1 MSAPTIRIESL
12 HLYPLKSGSAIDVL
26 SARVEPEGL
35 AGDRTMMVTDLS
47 GECLTSREFPAL
59 LTLRCLID
67 GDEIILM
74 GPGAR
79 PYVFSRVAL
88 RQTANRAARVWG
100 DEVAVLDAGDPA
112 ADWLSRFL
120 GHSCRLVL
128 KGPQT
133 YRPLALKPGHA
144 VSFADT
150 APLLLIGKSSVDDLN
165 EHLETPAEM
174 TCFRPNVVVSGTLPF
189 DEDGWGSIRIGGVE
203 FDVAGGCD
211 RCVVTTL
218 DPQSGEARTDREPLA
233 TLAKRRRGQ
242 DGKPYFGRFLVPR
255 QSGRIFV
262 GDAVEVVSRKEP
274 VRLRPPPDMERIR
287 RFAKR
292 EAVRGPGP
300 IPMICTGMV
309 AETADMRSFRFKAE
323 DGAAIDH
330 LPGQFITLHLE
341 IDGVPVRRS
350 YTISSSPSRPHHIAV
365 SVKRVRGGRVSNWL
379 HDNLKVGDRLLGL
392 GPHGRFHLA
401 AAGEKHSLLMVSAGS
416 GITPMIAMLR
426 YVADLDLPH
435 DIVFHHSARSTED
448 LPFTEELLLLKRQM
462 GDRLKLSWNLTSPG
476 LASINGPSSPSY
488 KGRLNEIMLADICP
502 DIRDRVTFCCGPDG
516 FRQAARAMHRELA
529 PDATYLE
536 ESFGSDPAAT
546 VEEEVLPYR
555 VNFRKSGI
563 VAEGKSPETLLDIA
577 RAMNIPVHA
586 DCEAGICGTCRCRV
600 VSGDWILAANCADPE
615 RTALSGEEKQEGYVL
630 ACSTRPIGSLVV
642 DL

>member
-1 MSAPTIRIESL
+1 MIRIQSL

-47 GECLTSREFPAL
+47 GECLTSRKLPAL
-59 LTLRCLID
+59 LTLHCLTD
-67 GDEIILM
+67 GDEVILM
-74 GPGAR
+74 GPDAR
-79 PYVFSRVAL
+79 PSVFSRMAL
-88 RQTANRAARVWG
+88 RPTGNVAARVWG
-100 DEVAVLDAGDPA
+100 DEVAVLDAGDQV

-133 YRPLALKPGHA
+133 YRPLALKPGHV

-150 APLLLIGKSSVDDLN
+150 APLLLIGKSSLDDLN
-165 EHLETPAEM
+165 EYLETPAEM
-174 TCFRPNVVVSGTLPF
+174 ARFRPNVVVSGALPF
-189 DEDGWGSIRIGGVE
+189 DEDGWGTIRIGGVE

-218 DPQSGEARTDREPLA
+218 DPQSGEAHTDREPLA
-233 TLAKRRRGQ
+233 TLAKRRRGE
-242 DGKPYFGRFLVPR
+242 DGKPYFGQFLVPHR
-255 QSGRIFV
+255 SGRIFA
-262 GDAVEVVSRKEP
+262 GDAVEILSRKEP
-274 VRLRPPPDMERIR
+274 ARLRPPPDMERVR
-287 RFAKR
+287 RSAKR
-292 EAVRGPGP
+292 EAVRGSGP
-300 IPMICTGMV
+300 IPMICTGIV
-309 AETADMRSFRFKAE
+309 AETADMWSFRFKAE
-323 DGAAIDH
+323 DGAAIDY
-330 LPGQFITLHLE
+330 LPGQFITLQLE
-341 IDGVPVRRS
+341 TDGVPVRRN

-365 SVKRVRGGRVSNWL
+365 SVKRARGGRVSNWL

-401 AAGEKHSLLMVSAGS
+401 AVGEKHSLLMVSAGS

-435 DIVFHHSARSTED
+435 DVVFHHSARSIED
-448 LPFTEELLLLKRQM
+448 LPFKEELLSLKRQM

-476 LASINGPSSPSY
+476 LASIDGPSSPSY
-488 KGRLNEIMLADICP
+488 KGRLDEIMLANICP

-516 FRQAARAMHRELA
+516 FRQAVRAMHRALA
-529 PDATYLE
+529 PNATYLE
-536 ESFGSDPAAT
+536 ESFGSDLPAV
-546 VEEEVLPYR
+546 VEDEVLSYQ
-555 VNFRKSGI
+555 VMFRKSGI
-563 VAEGKSPETLLDIA
+563 VAEGKGPETLLDIA
-577 RAMNIPVHA
+577 RTLNIPVHA

-615 RTALSGEEKQEGYVL
+615 RTVLSAEEKHEGYVL
-630 ACSTRPIGSLVV
+630 ACSTRPIGSLIV